1 MAQNKTGK
9 PRRAAGRGARAAE
22 KEKAPGRGRTP
33 RPTSL
38 ERERDE
44 LRTELEA
51 AQGVVVLEAII
62 NKQGSVENLR
72 VVNGHPLLIQAAL
85 DAVKQW
91 KYKPTL
97 LNGEPVEVVTQVT
110 VNFNLSG

>member
-44 LRTELEA
+44 LRAELEA
-51 AQGVVVLEAII
+51 ARQRITALEAQR
-62 NKQGSVENLR
+62 KQAIDRIDWVIDSLQHMVE
-72 VVNGHPLLIQAAL
+72 GGP
-85 DAVKQW
+85 
-91 KYKPTL
+91 
-97 LNGEPVEVVTQVT
+97 
-110 VNFNLSG
+110 

>member
-1 MAQNKTGK
+1 MAQNKGK

-51 AQGVVVLEAII
+51 ARQRITALEAQRRQAIDRI
-62 NKQGSVENLR
+62 DWVIDSLQQMVE
-72 VVNGHPLLIQAAL
+72 
-85 DAVKQW
+85 
-91 KYKPTL
+91 
-97 LNGEPVEVVTQVT
+97 
-110 VNFNLSG
+110 SGP